1 MLEYDLSPCP
11 LFANMHTSEIE
22 DLVHRCV
29 SDVKEFAKG
38 EYIVR
43 QGTPIQFLYL
53 LVAGSVRT
61 AMLTQDDNVLEID
74 TLTPITPLAPAFIFA
89 NQNIFPV
96 DVVALE
102 PTVLFL
108 IPKSTLQQEMMQNAK
123 LFQNFLRINSNMI
136 VFLSRKVQM
145 LSIRSLRM
153 KLAIYFLENTSEE
166 QTSFHLHRTQ
176 SQLAEYFGVQRP
188 SLSRTLGA
196 MITDG
201 AISLDR
207 QQITIRSRQKL
218 RSYL

>member
-1 MLEYDLSPCP
+1 MSEYDLTPCP
-11 LFANMHTSEIE
+11 LFANMSPTEIE
-22 DLVHRCV
+22 ELTNRCV
-29 SDVKEFAKG
+29 SATKEYEKG

-43 QGTPIQFLYL
+43 QGTPINFLYL
-53 LVAGSVRT
+53 LVAGLVRT
-61 AMLTQDDNVLEID
+61 SMLTQDDNILEID
-74 TLTPITPLAPAFIFA
+74 TIQPVAPLAPAFIFA
-89 NQNIFPV
+89 NHNIFPV
-96 DVVALE
+96 DVVAME
-102 PTVLFL
+102 HSVLFL
-108 IPKSTLQQEMMQNAK
+108 IPKTTLQQEMMQNEK
-123 LFQNFLRINSNMI
+123 LLQNFLRINSNMI

-153 KLAIYFLENTSEE
+153 KLAIYFLKNTSEE

-188 SLSRTLGA
+188 SLSRTLGE

-218 RSYL
+218 QSYL

>member
-1 MLEYDLSPCP
+1 MSEYDLTPCP
-11 LFANMHTSEIE
+11 LFANMSPTEIE
-22 DLVHRCV
+22 ELTNRCV
-29 SDVKEFAKG
+29 SATKEYEKG

-43 QGTPIQFLYL
+43 QGTPINFLYL
-53 LVAGSVRT
+53 LVAGLVRT
-61 AMLTQDDNVLEID
+61 AMLTQDDNILEID
-74 TLTPITPLAPAFIFA
+74 TIQPVSPLAPAFIFA
-89 NQNIFPV
+89 NHSIFPV
-96 DVVALE
+96 DVVAME
-102 PTVLFL
+102 HTVLFL
-108 IPKSTLQQEMMQNAK
+108 IPKTTLQQEMMQNEK
-123 LFQNFLRINSNMI
+123 LLQNFLCINSNMI

-188 SLSRTLGA
+188 SLSRTLGE